1 MKISIAQALKFK
13 NKKIKELNT
22 LFSRAQQNN
31 SIVEGRNRAYSS
43 IKMLEQAQIKMDE
56 LINIKAAISTAN
68 QKIQNKIYR
77 LSELK
82 SFVSN
87 LQRMSTQNG
96 PQEQRYNDTITIY
109 TTEIDTVTNDE
120 MIDKFEKEIEKIQED
135 LDKFNHATQIEVID

>member
-96 PQEQRYNDTITIY
+96 PQEKGYSDTIVNYI
-109 TTEIDTVTNDE
+109 TEIDTVTNDE